1 MDNQG
6 YSLPKELVDVATKL
20 EKQFQQLEIP
30 SRKIKLDEWEVL
42 PAKAKELIP
51 FWLMNLL
58 ANHSLTG
65 PILERAHESG
75 SWQRYFCFWS
85 PDEYLKRIT
94 PDDPIRSENND
105 WWLSEIIVGLG
116 FIPISDESDGDMWIA
131 SVADGPSAPVY
142 VYSLT
147 AHEKVLMGDSM
158 ASFLAGFRI
167 SEDQSE

>member
-1 MDNQG
+1 MNNQADD
-6 YSLPKELVDVATKL
+6 LPNELVEVAVSL
-20 EKQFQQLEIP
+20 EKQLQELGIP
-30 SRKIKLDEWEVL
+30 SRKINLAEWDAL
-42 PAKAKELIP
+42 PSKVKSWIP
-51 FWLMNLL
+51 RWLMVLL
-58 ANHSLTG
+58 ANHSLAG
-65 PILERAHESG
+65 PSLERPHESG

-94 PDDPIRSENND
+94 PDDPKRSQDND
-105 WWLSEIIVGLG
+105 WWLSEMIIDLG

-131 SVADGPSAPVY
+131 SLADGPSAPVY

-158 ASFLAGFRI
+158 ASFLASFKA